1 MSIGDCFDYCCGE
14 HPPITALDFP
24 VPAPG
29 VVDAPLPSAQS
40 VAGGST
46 NDPTIAAAFEALD
59 SLVTENADLRTRLA
73 KAEQARDTSQAQ
85 LAHYRRTG
93 W

>member
-14 HPPITALDFP
+14 HPPLTSQDFL

-40 VAGGST
+40 AAGGSQ
-46 NDPTIAAAFEALD
+46 DPTIAAAFEALD
-59 SLVTENADLRTRLA
+59 SLVSENADLRTRLA